1 MGGSAKRRSESGV
14 VASGIQAHRRG
25 SSGDADDKIPA
36 SPTLGGS
43 AGSSSSA
50 FSAPSHTSAANWHQL
65 LALVLF
71 KKRLTMALFNVI
83 MKSQLAEGKLRGK
96 R

>member
-1 MGGSAKRRSESGV
+1 MGGWGWESG
-14 VASGIQAHRRG
+14 
-25 SSGDADDKIPA
+25 DKIPA
-36 SPTLGGS
+36 SPPLGGS

-50 FSAPSHTSAANWHQL
+50 FSASSHTSAANWHQL
-65 LALVLF
+65 LALGVFL

-83 MKSQLAEGKLRGK
+83 IKSQLAEGKVRGK